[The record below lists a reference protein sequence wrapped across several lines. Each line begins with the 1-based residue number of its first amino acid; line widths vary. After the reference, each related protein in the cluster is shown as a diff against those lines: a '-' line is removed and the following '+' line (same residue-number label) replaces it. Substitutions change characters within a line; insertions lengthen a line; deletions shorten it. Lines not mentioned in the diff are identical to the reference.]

1 MMLVNGIQRPAMHA
15 HPYDDLVMDHIKHAR
30 NYRVP
35 DDANRMGTG
44 SNPLCGDEIVVYL
57 RIDGERIADAAFQCT
72 CCGISMASASIM
84 TEMAKGRTAHDAKV
98 LLRRFVAMVDSRTP
112 ASDRM
117 SDEWLAL
124 LETVRRFPARTR
136 CAALP
141 WVTLEGIL
149 ENREHA
155 VEPY

>member
-1 MMLVNGIQRPAMHA
+1 MAA
-15 HPYDDLVMDHIKHAR
+15 HPYDDLIMDHIKHAR
-30 NYRVP
+30 NYRVL
-35 DDANRMGTG
+35 DDANRTGTG
-44 SNPLCGDEIVVYL
+44 SNPLCGDEIVMYL

-84 TEMAKGRTAHDAKV
+84 TEMVRGKLVREAKGLV
-98 LLRRFVAMVDSRTP
+98 WGLVAMVNNPTA
-112 ASDRM
+112 ASDCTSAERR
-117 SDEWLAL
+117 AL

-149 ENREHA
+149 ANSEHA
-155 VEPY
+155 VEL

>member
-1 MMLVNGIQRPAMHA
+1 MHA
-15 HPYDDLVMDHIKHAR
+15 QPYDDLIMEHIKHAR
-30 NYRVP
+30 NYRVLGN
-35 DDANRMGTG
+35 ANRTGTG

-84 TEMAKGRTAHDAKV
+84 TEAAKGKTAHEARA
-98 LLRRFVAMVDSRTP
+98 LLRGVVAMVNSGSP
-112 ASDRM
+112 ISDCM
-117 SDEWLAL
+117 SSEWLAL
-124 LETVRRFPARTR
+124 LETVRKFPARTR

-141 WVTLEGIL
+141 WVTLEGML

-155 VEPY
+155 VELY

>member
-1 MMLVNGIQRPAMHA
+1 MHA
-15 HPYDDLVMDHIKHAR
+15 QPYDDLIMEHIKHAR
-30 NYRVP
+30 NYHVLG
-35 DDANRMGTG
+35 DANRMGTG

-84 TEMAKGRTAHDAKV
+84 TEMAKGRTAHDAQV
-98 LLRRFVAMVDSRTP
+98 LLRDLLAMVNSRAP
-112 ASDRM
+112 ASDRT
-117 SDEWLAL
+117 SAEWLAL

-141 WVTLEGIL
+141 WVTLEGML

-155 VEPY
+155 VELY